1 MIRHAFTHTER
12 DDMRPRIIAVL
23 AALTMVLGF
32 AAPANA
38 DWIWGRGVPIVPAPV
53 ANEDPSGTYVAPATT
68 GKVSG
73 KGAAPIAKGALPEPG
88 KVTTKSSPNA
98 RLAGPYWFYNTAYQN
113 VTAGTY
119 NGLFAYMTV
128 DKPFINSV
136 AGGDSHSLIQL
147 GVIQGSGSSRQAI
160 EFGWTVDPSVN
171 GGSTDPHLF
180 AGYRVNNVFGG
191 YNTGCIDNPSNPVD
205 LGDTLVADI
214 GTVPTFSVWQAPTGT
229 PGWWLSY
236 KSQYVC
242 YFPLTLWSSAGI
254 TFTSATQMQGFGEL
268 ATWNTTPCGNIGRG
282 LYATGTNAS
291 SRISTWSLMP
301 VGASAW
307 VSGSQSLS
315 VQPAVPAGVWT
326 ITPSTTSGSP
336 SPTSAR
342 LGGPGYN
349 AAGTGAGTLT
359 C

>member
-1 MIRHAFTHTER
+1 MTRFNRA
-12 DDMRPRIIAVL
+12 L
-23 AALTMVLGF
+23 AALAVALMALTGLV
-32 AAPANA
+32 AAPAQA
-38 DWIWGRGVPIVPAPV
+38 APQPGVPIVSPTVPNQDPVGPSSAYAPSTKV
-53 ANEDPSGTYVAPATT
+53 P
-68 GKVSG
+68 GKDV
-73 KGAAPIAKGALPEPG
+73 APIAKGALPEPG

-113 VTAGTY
+113 VAAGAY
-119 NGLFAYMTV
+119 NGLFSYMTV

-147 GVIQGSGSSRQAI
+147 GVIKGSGSSRQAI

-191 YNTGCIDNPSNPVD
+191 YNVGCVDNPSNPVD
-205 LGDTLVADI
+205 LGDTLVGDI
-214 GTVPTFSVWQAPTGT
+214 GTAPIFSVWQAPTGT

-236 KSQYVC
+236 KGSYVC
-242 YFPLTLWSSAGI
+242 YFPLTLWSGVAGG
-254 TFTSATQMQGFGEL
+254 FTSATQMQGFGEL
-268 ATWNTTPCGNIGRG
+268 ATWNTTPCGDIGRG

-301 VGASAW
+301 VGASSW
-307 VSGSQSLS
+307 VPGSQSLS
-315 VQPAVPAGVWT
+315 VSPSVPAGWWT

-342 LGGPGYN
+342 LGGPGN
-349 AAGTGAGTLT
+349 GLIQNG